1 MTVFTKIAIS
11 TSIAVGTLIGANHD
25 LLSADKSK
33 EVKPIEMKNFDNNIK
48 PGADF
53 FRYSNGG
60 WLKSNPIPDEYSRW
74 GAFNILQEENN
85 EQMKTLMNDA
95 VKNPGKKGSE
105 AQKIGDFYSAAM
117 DSAKIEKE
125 GIAPLKPYLD
135 KINKIK
141 TFDDVMAVTAE
152 FQTFGMA
159 PIFAFYASQ
168 DDKNSKMIISCLAQA
183 GLGMGNRDYYTEE
196 DDRSKELR
204 MRYVEHLGN
213 MFNLLDK
220 TSKSQEIAKSVF
232 QLESK
237 LAKTSMT
244 LLEQRDPQATYNAL
258 DIKKLQELCPAINWA
273 TYFKSLG
280 INKTSKINVTS
291 TKFFTGISEI
301 IKNTPIDVWK
311 DYLRWNLMTNAA
323 DYLSANF
330 VNENFNFFGKVLSGS
345 KTIQPRW
352 KRALSSTNG
361 ALGEAVGK
369 VYCEKYFPAEAKT
382 RMLKLVA
389 NLRAAFDEHIQKLT
403 WMTDGTKVKAREKLA
418 AMNVKIGYPDKW
430 KDYSKLTIS
439 KDKSYFENAMA
450 ANKFDFAD
458 MVSKVDKPTDPKE
471 WHMTPQ
477 TVNAYYSPN
486 SNEIVFPAAILQPPF
501 FFLNGDDAINYG
513 GIGGVIGHEM
523 THGFDDQGKQY
534 DKEGNLNNWWT
545 DEDTKRFEAKAQVL
559 IDQFNKF
566 EINGDKV
573 NGELTIGEN
582 IADLGGIT
590 LAHTALLKAL
600 AGQKVEKIDG
610 FTPEQRLLLSWSQ
623 VWRSNIRE
631 AEQKRRLKDDVH
643 SPAEARVNGLMPNLP
658 FFQSAF
664 DIKPGEAL
672 YRPEAE
678 RAVIW

>member
-1 MTVFTKIAIS
+1 MTVFTRIAIS
-11 TSIAVGTLIGANHD
+11 TSIAVGTLLGSNHD

-33 EVKPIEMKNFDNNIK
+33 DVKPIEMKNFDTSIK

-60 WLKSNPIPDEYSRW
+60 WLKNNPIPDEYSRW
-74 GAFNILQEENN
+74 GAFNILQEDNN
-85 EQMKTLMNDA
+85 EQMKTLMNEA
-95 VKNPGKKGSE
+95 QKNPGKTGSE
-105 AQKIGDFYSAAM
+105 AQKIGDFYTTAL
-117 DSAKIEKE
+117 DSSKIEKE
-125 GIAPLKPYLD
+125 GIAPLKSYLD
-135 KINKIK
+135 KINRIK
-141 TFDDVMAVTAE
+141 SLDDVMMVTAE
-152 FQTFGMA
+152 FQTCGMA

-168 DDKNSKMIISCLAQA
+168 DDKNSKMIISNLAQA

-196 DDRSKELR
+196 DDRSKEIR

-213 MFNLLDK
+213 MFNLLDN

-232 QLESK
+232 QLETK

-244 LLEQRDPQATYNAL
+244 LLEQRDPQATYNAVDL
-258 DIKKLQELCPAINWA
+258 KKLQEMCPAINWNN
-273 TYFKSLG
+273 YFKTIG
-280 INKTSKINVTS
+280 IAKTSKINVS
-291 TKFFTGISEI
+291 SLKFFNGISEI
-301 IKNTPIDVWK
+301 LKSTSIEDWKN
-311 DYLRWNLMTNAA
+311 YLRWNLITNAA
-323 DYLSANF
+323 DYLNTNF

-352 KRALSSTNG
+352 KRALNATNG

-382 RMLKLVA
+382 RMLKLVS

-403 WMTDGTKVKAREKLA
+403 WMTAGTKAKAREKLSV
-418 AMNVKIGYPDKW
+418 MNVKIGYPDKW
-430 KDYSKLTIS
+430 KDYSKLSIS
-439 KDKSYFENAMA
+439 KDKSYFENAMN
-450 ANKFDFAD
+450 ANKFEFAE
-458 MVSKVDKPTDPKE
+458 MVSKVDKKTDPKE

-501 FFLNGDDAINYG
+501 FFINGDDAINYG

-534 DKEGNLNNWWT
+534 DKDGNLNNWWT
-545 DEDTKRFEAKAQVL
+545 DEDTKQFEAKTKVL
-559 IDQFNKF
+559 VDQFSKF
-566 EINGDKV
+566 ELNGDKV
-573 NGELTIGEN
+573 NGELTLGEN

-600 AGQKVEKIDG
+600 KGQKTEKIDG

-623 VWRSNIRE
+623 VWRANIRE

-643 SPAEARVNGLMPNLP
+643 SPAEARVNALMPNLP

-664 DIKPGEAL
+664 DVKPGEPLFRA
-672 YRPEAE
+672 EAD
-678 RAVIW
+678 RAIIW

>member
-1 MTVFTKIAIS
+1 M
-11 TSIAVGTLIGANHD
+11 
-25 LLSADKSK
+25 
-33 EVKPIEMKNFDNNIK
+33 
-48 PGADF
+48 
-53 FRYSNGG
+53 
-60 WLKSNPIPDEYSRW
+60 
-74 GAFNILQEENN
+74 
-85 EQMKTLMNDA
+85 
-95 VKNPGKKGSE
+95 
-105 AQKIGDFYSAAM
+105 
-117 DSAKIEKE
+117 
-125 GIAPLKPYLD
+125 
-135 KINKIK
+135 
-141 TFDDVMAVTAE
+141 
-152 FQTFGMA
+152 
-159 PIFAFYASQ
+159 
-168 DDKNSKMIISCLAQA
+168 
-183 GLGMGNRDYYTEE
+183 
-196 DDRSKELR
+196 
-204 MRYVEHLGN
+204 
-213 MFNLLDK
+213 
-220 TSKSQEIAKSVF
+220 
-232 QLESK
+232 
-237 LAKTSMT
+237 
-244 LLEQRDPQATYNAL
+244 
-258 DIKKLQELCPAINWA
+258 
-273 TYFKSLG
+273 
-280 INKTSKINVTS
+280 
-291 TKFFTGISEI
+291 
-301 IKNTPIDVWK
+301 
-311 DYLRWNLMTNAA
+311 
-323 DYLSANF
+323 
-330 VNENFNFFGKVLSGS
+330 NENFNFFGKVLSGS

-352 KRALSSTNG
+352 KRALSTTNG

-600 AGQKVEKIDG
+600 ADQKVEKIDG

-664 DIKPGEAL
+664 DIKPGEPL

>member
-1 MTVFTKIAIS
+1 MTVFTRIAIS
-11 TSIAVGTLIGANHD
+11 TSIAVGTLLGSNHD

-33 EVKPIEMKNFDNNIK
+33 DVKPIEMKNFDTSIK

-60 WLKSNPIPDEYSRW
+60 WLKNNPIPDEYSRW
-74 GAFNILQEENN
+74 GAFNILQEDNN
-85 EQMKTLMNDA
+85 EQMKTLMNEA
-95 VKNPGKKGSE
+95 LKNPGKTGSE
-105 AQKIGDFYSAAM
+105 AQKIGDFYTTAL
-117 DSAKIEKE
+117 DSSKIEKE
-125 GIAPLKPYLD
+125 GIAPLKSYLD
-135 KINKIK
+135 KINRIK
-141 TFDDVMAVTAE
+141 SLDDVMMVTAE
-152 FQTFGMA
+152 FQTCGMA

-168 DDKNSKMIISCLAQA
+168 DDKNSKMIISNLAQA

-196 DDRSKELR
+196 DDRSKEIR

-213 MFNLLDK
+213 MFNLLDN

-232 QLESK
+232 QLETK

-244 LLEQRDPQATYNAL
+244 LLEQRDPQATYNAVDL
-258 DIKKLQELCPAINWA
+258 KKLQEMCPAINWNN
-273 TYFKSLG
+273 YFKTIG
-280 INKTSKINVTS
+280 IAKTSKINVS
-291 TKFFTGISEI
+291 SLKFFNGISEI
-301 IKNTPIDVWK
+301 LKSTSIEDWKN
-311 DYLRWNLMTNAA
+311 YLRWNLITNAA
-323 DYLSANF
+323 DYLNTNF

-352 KRALSSTNG
+352 KRALNATNG

-382 RMLKLVA
+382 RMLKLVS

-403 WMTDGTKVKAREKLA
+403 WMTAGTKAKAREKLSV
-418 AMNVKIGYPDKW
+418 MNVKIGYPDKW
-430 KDYSKLTIS
+430 KDYSKLSIS
-439 KDKSYFENAMA
+439 KDKSYFENAMN
-450 ANKFDFAD
+450 ANKFEFAE
-458 MVSKVDKPTDPKE
+458 MVSKVDKKTDPKE

-501 FFLNGDDAINYG
+501 FFINGDDAINYG

-534 DKEGNLNNWWT
+534 DKDGNLNNWWT
-545 DEDTKRFEAKAQVL
+545 DEDTKQFEAKTKVL
-559 IDQFNKF
+559 VDQFSKF
-566 EINGDKV
+566 ELNGDKV
-573 NGELTIGEN
+573 NGELTLGEN

-600 AGQKVEKIDG
+600 KGQKTEKIDG

-623 VWRSNIRE
+623 VWRANIRE

-643 SPAEARVNGLMPNLP
+643 SPAEARVNALMPNLP

-664 DIKPGEAL
+664 DVKPGEPLFRA
-672 YRPEAE
+672 EAD
-678 RAVIW
+678 RAIIW